1 MEKLDFFEF
10 YSKNI
15 HEDKKPEVEESEN
28 LFELEKEVNVDPV
41 NVMDKDTI
49 KELAKQV
56 ADLIK
61 EGKSENPAEQKEE

>member
-15 HEDKKPEVEESEN
+15 HEDKKPDVEETEN
-28 LFELEKEVNVDPV
+28 LFELEKEVTIDPV

-56 ADLIK
+56 VDLIK
-61 EGKSENPAEQKEE
+61 EGQKENPVEQKEE